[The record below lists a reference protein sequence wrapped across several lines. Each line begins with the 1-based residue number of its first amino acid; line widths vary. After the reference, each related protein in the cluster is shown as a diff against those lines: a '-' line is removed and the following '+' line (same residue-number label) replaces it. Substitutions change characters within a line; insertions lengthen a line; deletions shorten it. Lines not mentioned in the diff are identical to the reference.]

1 MGAQIVPSTKRGVYC
16 FRIHGQIYHMTS
28 HPHPAEAGGENTNT
42 THFNNIITHIRH
54 VSRDLRS
61 FTGNDTLFEIARAT
75 PGHTARLSDMAQR
88 GQERR
93 AEETEE
99 QRNRRL
105 TVKGQRSQHIRAEE
119 TEE

>member
-1 MGAQIVPSTKRGVYC
+1 MGAQIVPSTKRGAYC
-16 FRIHGQIYHMTS
+16 FRIHGQIYHRTS
-28 HPHPAEAGGENTNT
+28 HPHPAEAGG
-42 THFNNIITHIRH
+42 
-54 VSRDLRS
+54 
-61 FTGNDTLFEIARAT
+61 NDALFEIARAT

-105 TVKGQRSQHIRAEE
+105 AVKGRRSQHIRAEE
-119 TEE
+119 TEEQRKDNTFWEERNVYVSDNICKKK